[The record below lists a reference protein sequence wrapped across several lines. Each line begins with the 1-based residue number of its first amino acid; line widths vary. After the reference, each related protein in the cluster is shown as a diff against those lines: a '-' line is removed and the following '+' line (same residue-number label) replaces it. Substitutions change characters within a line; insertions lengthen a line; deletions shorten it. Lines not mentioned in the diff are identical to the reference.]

1 MRSTRSFLPVA
12 VVVAAVAVSFGCGR
26 DAAPEPSPAS
36 LAPGARSAAPGAGNF
51 SQFKAVEY
59 GTVRLAASAEQDE
72 ESRAAVD
79 KALREC
85 MTKVPA
91 ARPVSAGKAAT
102 KTLLVEPTITQ
113 IRKVSG
119 AARFW
124 GGAFAGNSSITINV
138 AFKDKTTGK
147 SVGAKEFGDS
157 ANAFAGAWSFGAG
170 DRSMLEEAA
179 QQVCA
184 YVLASR

>member
-1 MRSTRSFLPVA
+1 MGSIGSFLPVA
-12 VVVAAVAVSFGCGR
+12 VVAAAVVVSFGCGR
-26 DAAPEPSPAS
+26 DAAPQPSPAS
-36 LAPGARSAAPGAGNF
+36 AATGSRTAGAGNF
-51 SQFKAVEY
+51 SQYEAVEY

-91 ARPVSAGKAAT
+91 ARPASAGKAGT

-113 IRKVSG
+113 IRKVSS

-124 GGAFAGNSSITINV
+124 GGAFAGNSSITMNV
-138 AFKDKTTGK
+138 AFKDKATGK
-147 SVGAKEFGDS
+147 SLGSKEFGDS

-184 YVLASR
+184 YVVASR